1 MPDWLKWLNPKQV
14 LVSFLRDE
22 IDRQIENRTEVYH
35 RRIEE
40 LEHWNE
46 TTKKRVYEI
55 TELKIEEA
63 TSKAGLSMSDIPWV
77 LREK

>member
-1 MPDWLKWLNPKQV
+1 MVEWLRWLNPKQV
-14 LVSFLRDE
+14 LVAFLRDE
-22 IDRQIENRTEVYH
+22 IDRLIENRTEVYR

-40 LEHWNE
+40 IEQWNE

-63 TSKAGLSMSDIPWV
+63 TSKAELSMSDIPWV